1 MPKKEEVSRKDTAEL
16 TEKLQ
21 DAIRMLEKNSNLR
34 RDPVVKALLE
44 SIAPK
49 KGPTPYETIGILRA
63 GGNLCHSDE
72 EKSKVKA
79 TPAGKQKKAEKV
91 KAEKK
96 PKKRGFDRVIDALNL
111 MAPQTVGPI
120 IKKIDGLRSD
130 PDRVVKIETK
140 EGEKSERKVRQMSDF
155 DLLFAGD
162 PAMLESASKWET
174 WPEVLNH
181 VFKEDATWKGSIND
195 LITAKKTGLEI
206 RTALKT
212 ERWFKVGKSPTL
224 KAASF

>member
-1 MPKKEEVSRKDTAEL
+1 MPKKEEVSRKDAAEL
-16 TEKLQ
+16 ADVLQ
-21 DAIRMLEKNSNLR
+21 DAIRKLEKNSNLR
-34 RDPVVKALLE
+34 RDPVVKALLA
-44 SIAPK
+44 SIAPS

-63 GGNLCHSDE
+63 GGNLCPSNE
-72 EKSKVKA
+72 EGSKVKA
-79 TPAGKQKKAEKV
+79 TPAGKKKTEKV
-91 KAEKK
+91 KPEKK

-130 PDRVVKIETK
+130 PDRVVKIESK

-162 PAMLESASKWET
+162 PAMLETASKWET

-181 VFKEDATWKGSIND
+181 VFKEDAIWKGKVND
-195 LITAKKTGLEI
+195 LITAKKTSLEI
-206 RTALKT
+206 RTALKE

-224 KAASF
+224 KLASF